1 MEIDMSAFIVNNNT
15 IHRCLMGLCYAKLS
29 FEYNK
34 ELGQK
39 LLELNAR
46 AVAQRYEEPE
56 EKVVFKGSKFPV
68 SPIGAVKALHCLRY
82 QCSEGD
88 VPQDPLFK
96 KISRA
101 IEILSEDIVC
111 NLPQWN
117 EEPWDG

>member
-1 MEIDMSAFIVNNNT
+1 MEIDMSAFIVSNKT
-15 IHRCLMGLCYAKLS
+15 IHRCVMGMCYAKLAFDYS
-29 FEYNK
+29 EK
-34 ELGQK
+34 LGQK
-39 LLELNAR
+39 MLELNAK
-46 AVAQRYEEPE
+46 AVASRYEEPVE
-56 EKVVFKGSKFPV
+56 DVLFVGSDHIPSKI
-68 SPIGAVKALHCLRY
+68 SAVKALHCLRY

-88 VPQDPLFK
+88 VPKDPLFK